1 MKKEP
6 YLIPEAVCI
15 MMLTA
20 GRTLVEASGSGFEDV
35 EEDDWNNN

>member
-6 YLIPEAVCI
+6 YLIPETVCV

-20 GRTLVEASGSGFEDV
+20 ARTLVETSGAGIGDV
-35 EEDDWNNN
+35 EEDDWNN